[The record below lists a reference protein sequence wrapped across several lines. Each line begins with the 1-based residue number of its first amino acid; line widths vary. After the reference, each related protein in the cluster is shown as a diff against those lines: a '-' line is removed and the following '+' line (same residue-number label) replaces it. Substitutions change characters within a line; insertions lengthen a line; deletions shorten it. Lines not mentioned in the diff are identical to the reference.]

1 MARLAGFPVRRG
13 WPEWSDGPARA
24 PALPRVPSCPDCSCG
39 FLLGSQARCGE
50 RRDATWFAVVSV
62 LGALAPSPA
71 GDAGWCGTPD
81 QTSSWSRQRLGSAGP
96 TGVHHPADRPDL
108 ICPTLAIL
116 GRNSSK
122 SEGG

>member
-1 MARLAGFPVRRG
+1 M
-13 WPEWSDGPARA
+13 
-24 PALPRVPSCPDCSCG
+24 
-39 FLLGSQARCGE
+39 
-50 RRDATWFAVVSV
+50 WFEVVSV

-71 GDAGWCGTPD
+71 GDVGWCDTPI
-81 QTSSWSRQRLGSAGP
+81 QVSSRSLPRLGSAGP